1 MIRKASVKLTA
12 ILVSLAVAALT
23 TSLPVAYAVTSKL
36 TLTVKQ
42 TPNLVES
49 LLTFY
54 GTLTP
59 KKSGLSVK
67 IQSEID
73 GKWTDTRFTSKT
85 TKLGTWKLEAVVT
98 AQDSVIKY
106 RAKTIVGTKTIYS
119 SSKTITVKPAAQI
132 TELEPALAVEALGPG
147 GRIHGVDISRWQHP
161 NDARID
167 FAKMY
172 AAGIRF
178 AMIKASDTRDDADA
192 LSLKY
197 LLIDRPAAQA
207 AGIYTG
213 FYHYTILPNTS
224 DPAAII
230 RDATAQAQKVI
241 WRISAIGGLTARDLP
256 YALDLENNCVKL
268 NSNGSCATYATKSSV
283 TLWAETFLALLTE
296 KLGRKPIFYSYPS
309 FLEGAMNK
317 SAELSKYPLW
327 LAQYAINPFD
337 PINQP
342 GIKPGGCYVHS
353 WTSSACQSQ
362 WIIWQYSSCGISTKY
377 GVPSSRVDLNVFRGT
392 AQNFLDLTAGTWVPE
407 PIDLMPVNEAT
418 TMLISK
424 QKATDTSKAV
434 SFSVGVNRPDG
445 SPVVT
450 GTVRFIYDPLS
461 IDKPKLAQTVTRAAS
476 GLWTLSIKGF
486 NAGSWVGSIVFTD
499 QTNTHATTQLPVVFD
514 LLQGETPTPTPTPS
528 KSNTPK
534 PVTDGCKNQI
544 KN

>member
-1 MIRKASVKLTA
+1 MKNRLIA
-12 ILVSLAVAALT
+12 ILVGLSTLALT
-23 TSLPVAYAVTSKL
+23 ISLPVADAATSKL
-36 TLTVKQ
+36 SMTVKQ
-42 TPNLVES
+42 TPNVIEP

-59 KKSGLSVK
+59 KKSGLVVK

-73 GKWTDTRFTSKT
+73 GKWSDTRFSTKT
-85 TKLGTWKLEAVVT
+85 TKLGTWKLETVVT
-98 AQDSVIKY
+98 AQDSVINY
-106 RAKTIVGTKTIYS
+106 RARTTVGSKVIYS
-119 SSKTITVKPAAQI
+119 TSKKITIKPAAQI
-132 TELEPALAVEALGPG
+132 SETDPVIAVEALGPG

-161 NDARID
+161 YGKPID
-167 FAKMY
+167 FTKMY

-213 FYHYTILPNTS
+213 FYHYAILPNTS
-224 DPAAII
+224 DRDAII

-241 WRISAIGGLTARDLP
+241 WRVSAIGGLTARDLP
-256 YALDLENNCVKL
+256 YALDLENNCVKVS
-268 NSNGSCATYATKSSV
+268 NNGSCATYATRSSV
-283 TLWAETFLALLTE
+283 TLWAETFMGILND

-317 SAELSKYPLW
+317 SAALNKYPLW

-342 GIKPGGCYVHS
+342 GLKPGGCFVHS

-362 WIIWQYSSCGISTKY
+362 WIIWQYSSCGIGVRY

-392 AQNFLDLTAGTWVPE
+392 AQNFIDLTAGTWVPE
-407 PIDLMPVNEAT
+407 AIDLMPINEAT
-418 TMLISK
+418 IMLISK
-424 QKATDTSKAV
+424 QRATDTSKAV
-434 SFSVGVNRPDG
+434 TFDIGVNRPDG

-450 GTVRFIYDPLS
+450 GTVRFVFDPLEVN
-461 IDKPKLAQTVTRAAS
+461 KPKLTQTVTRAAS
-476 GLWTLSIKGF
+476 GLWTISITGF
-486 NAGSWVGSIVFTD
+486 TAGTWVGSIQFTD
-499 QTNTHATTQLPVVFD
+499 QTKTHAATQLPVTFD
-514 LLQGETPTPTPTPS
+514 LLQGIAS
-528 KSNTPK
+528 TPK
-534 PVTDGCKNQI
+534 PTKSATPKPAIDGCKNQI
-544 KN
+544 RN

>member
-1 MIRKASVKLTA
+1 MKNKLLA
-12 ILVSLAVAALT
+12 ILVGISTVALT
-23 TSLPVAYAVTSKL
+23 ISLPIANAASSKL

-42 TPNLVES
+42 TPNLIEP

-54 GTLTP
+54 GSLSP
-59 KKSGLSVK
+59 KKSGLTVK

-73 GKWTDTRFTSKT
+73 GKWSDTRFSTKT
-85 TKLGTWKLEAVVT
+85 TKLGTWKLETVVT
-98 AQDSVIKY
+98 AQDSVMKY
-106 RAKTIVGTKTIYS
+106 RAKTTVGSKTIYS
-119 SSKTITVKPAAQI
+119 TTKKITVKPAAEI
-132 TELEPALAVEALGPG
+132 SETDPIMAVEALGPG

-161 NDARID
+161 YGKLID
-167 FAKMY
+167 FTKMY
-172 AAGIRF
+172 SAGIRF
-178 AMIKASDTRDDADA
+178 AIIKASDTRDEADA
-192 LSLKY
+192 LALKY

-213 FYHYTILPNTS
+213 FYHYAILPNTS
-224 DPAAII
+224 DRAAII

-241 WRISAIGGLTARDLP
+241 WRISAIGGLTPRDLP
-256 YALDLENNCVKL
+256 YALDLENNCVKV
-268 NSNGSCATYATKSSV
+268 NSNGSCGAYASKKSV
-283 TLWAETFLALLTE
+283 TLWAETFMEILNE

-317 SAELSKYPLW
+317 SAILNKYPLW
-327 LAQYAINPFD
+327 LAQYGISPFD

-342 GIKPGGCYVHS
+342 GLKPAGCYVHS

-362 WIIWQYSSCGISTKY
+362 WIIWQYSSCGIGTKY
-377 GVPSSRVDLNVFRGT
+377 GVPSTRVDLNVFRGT
-392 AQNFLDLTAGTWVPE
+392 AQNFIDLTAGTWVPD
-407 PIDLMPVNEAT
+407 PVDLMPINEAT

-434 SFSVGVNRPDG
+434 TFSVGVNRPDG

-450 GTVRFIYDPLS
+450 GTVKFEFDPMSL
-461 IDKPKLAQTVTRAAS
+461 DKPKLTQTVTRAAS

-486 NAGSWVGSIVFTD
+486 TAGSWVGFIQFTD
-499 QTNTHATTQLPVVFD
+499 QTKTHATTQLPVTFD
-514 LLQGETPTPTPTPS
+514 LLQGADPTPTPTPTTS
-528 KSNTPK
+528 ATPR

>member
-1 MIRKASVKLTA
+1 MKNKVIA
-12 ILVSLAVAALT
+12 IVVGLATLALAI
-23 TSLPVAYAVTSKL
+23 SLPAANAAASKL
-36 TLTVKQ
+36 TMTVKQ
-42 TPNLVES
+42 TPNLIEP

-54 GTLTP
+54 GALTP
-59 KKSGLSVK
+59 KKSGLTVK

-73 GKWTDTRFTSKT
+73 GKWADTRFSTKT
-85 TKLGTWKLEAVVT
+85 TKLGTWKLETVVT
-98 AQDSVIKY
+98 AQDSVINY
-106 RAKTIVGTKTIYS
+106 RAKTVVGSKAIYS
-119 SSKTITVKPAAQI
+119 TSKKITVKPAAQI
-132 TELEPALAVEALGPG
+132 SETDPIIAVEALGPG

-161 NDARID
+161 YGKLID

-192 LSLKY
+192 LALQY

-213 FYHYTILPNTS
+213 FYHYAILPNTS

-241 WRISAIGGLTARDLP
+241 WRISSIGGLTARDLP
-256 YALDLENNCVKL
+256 YALDLENKCVKV

-283 TLWAETFLALLTE
+283 TLWAETFMEILNE

-309 FLEGAMNK
+309 FLEGSMNK
-317 SAELSKYPLW
+317 SSILNKYPLW

-342 GIKPGGCYVHS
+342 GLKPAGCYVHS
-353 WTSSACQSQ
+353 WTSKACQSQ
-362 WIIWQYSSCGISTKY
+362 WIIWQYSSCGIGSKY
-377 GVPSSRVDLNVFRGT
+377 GVPSARVDLNVFRGT
-392 AQNFLDLTAGTWVPE
+392 AQNFIDLTTGTWVPE
-407 PIDLMPVNEAT
+407 PIDLMPINEPS

-434 SFSVGVNRPDG
+434 TFNVGVNRPDG

-450 GTVRFIYDPLS
+450 GTVRFAYDPLS
-461 IDKPKLAQTVTRAAS
+461 IDKPKLTQTVTRAAS
-476 GLWTLSIKGF
+476 GLWTLSVKGF
-486 NAGSWVGSIVFTD
+486 TAGSWVGTIQFTD
-499 QTNTHATTQLPVVFD
+499 QTKTHAATQLPVTFD
-514 LLQGETPTPTPTPS
+514 LLQGVAPTPTPT
-528 KSNTPK
+528 KSATPA
-534 PVTDGCKNQI
+534 PATDGCKYQI

>member
-1 MIRKASVKLTA
+1 MKNKLIA
-12 ILVSLAVAALT
+12 ILVGLSTVALT
-23 TSLPVAYAVTSKL
+23 ISLPTASAAASKL
-36 TLTVKQ
+36 SMTVKQ
-42 TPNLVES
+42 TPNVIEP

-54 GTLTP
+54 GTLSP
-59 KKSGLSVK
+59 KKSGLVVR

-73 GKWTDTRFTSKT
+73 GKWSDTRFSTKT
-85 TKLGTWKLEAVVT
+85 TKLGTWKLETVVT

-106 RAKTIVGTKTIYS
+106 RAKTTVSSKVIYS
-119 SSKTITVKPAAQI
+119 TSKKITVKPAAQI
-132 TELEPALAVEALGPG
+132 SVTDPVIAVEALGPG

-161 NDARID
+161 YDKLID
-167 FAKMY
+167 FTKMY

-213 FYHYTILPNTS
+213 FYHYAILPNTR
-224 DPAAII
+224 DPDAII

-241 WRISAIGGLTARDLP
+241 WRVSAIGGLTARDLP
-256 YALDLENNCVKL
+256 YALDLENNCVKV
-268 NSNGSCATYATKSSV
+268 NSNGSCATYAAKSSV
-283 TLWAETFLALLTE
+283 TLWAETFMEILND
-296 KLGRKPIFYSYPS
+296 KLGRKPIYYSYPG

-317 SAELSKYPLW
+317 SSILNQYPLW

-342 GIKPGGCYVHS
+342 GLKPAGCYVHS

-362 WIIWQYSSCGISTKY
+362 WIIWQYSSCGIGTKY
-377 GVPSSRVDLNVFRGT
+377 GVPSTRVDLNVFRGT
-392 AQNFLDLTAGTWVPE
+392 AQKFIDLTAGTWVPD

-424 QKATDTSKAV
+424 QKATDTGKAV
-434 SFSVGVNRPDG
+434 TFDVGVNRPDG

-450 GTVRFIYDPLS
+450 GTVRFAFDPLAV
-461 IDKPKLAQTVTRAAS
+461 DPPKLTQTVTRAAS
-476 GLWTLSIKGF
+476 GLWTLSITGF
-486 NAGSWVGSIVFTD
+486 TAGNWVGSIQFSD
-499 QTNTHATTQLPVVFD
+499 QTKTHAATQLPVTFD
-514 LLQGETPTPTPTPS
+514 LLPGIAPTPKPT
-528 KSNTPK
+528 KSATPK
-534 PVTDGCKNQI
+534 PVTDGCKYQI

>member
-1 MIRKASVKLTA
+1 MKNKLIA
-12 ILVSLAVAALT
+12 ILVALSTVALT
-23 TSLPVAYAVTSKL
+23 ISLPTAEAVTSKL
-36 TLTVKQ
+36 TMTVKQ
-42 TPNLVES
+42 TPNLIEP

-54 GTLTP
+54 GALTP
-59 KKSGLSVK
+59 KKSGLVVK

-73 GKWTDTRFTSKT
+73 GKWSDTRFSTKT
-85 TKLGTWKLEAVVT
+85 TKLGTWKLETVVT
-98 AQDSVIKY
+98 AQDSVMKY
-106 RAKTIVGTKTIYS
+106 RAKTTVGSKAVYSTVKKITI
-119 SSKTITVKPAAQI
+119 KPAAEI
-132 TELEPALAVEALGPG
+132 SESDPVIAVEALGPG

-161 NDARID
+161 NGVLID

-172 AAGIRF
+172 SAGVRF
-178 AMIKASDTRDDADA
+178 AMIKGSDTRDDADA
-192 LSLKY
+192 LSLQY

-213 FYHYTILPNTS
+213 FYHYAILPNTT

-241 WRISAIGGLTARDLP
+241 WRVSAIGGLTARDLP
-256 YALDLENNCVKL
+256 YALDLENKCVQL

-283 TLWAETFLALLTE
+283 TLWAETFLAILNE
-296 KLGRKPIFYSYPS
+296 KLGRKPILYSYAS
-309 FLEGAMNK
+309 FLEGSMNK
-317 SAELSKYPLW
+317 STALGKYPLW

-342 GIKPGGCYVHS
+342 GLKPSGCYVHS

-362 WIIWQYSSCGISTKY
+362 WNIWQYSSCGIGTKY
-377 GVPSSRVDLNVFRGT
+377 GVPSARVDLNVFRGT
-392 AQNFLDLTAGTWVPE
+392 AQNFIDLTAGTWMPD
-407 PIDLMPVNEAT
+407 PIDLMPVYEAT

-434 SFSVGVNRPDG
+434 TFAVGVNRPDG

-461 IDKPKLAQTVTRAAS
+461 IDKPKLTQTVTRAAS

-486 NAGSWVGSIVFTD
+486 TAGTWVGSIQFTD
-499 QTNTHATTQLPVVFD
+499 QTKTHATTQLPVTFD
-514 LLQGETPTPTPTPS
+514 LLLGVAPTPTPT
-528 KSNTPK
+528 KSATPK
-534 PVTDGCKNQI
+534 PATDGCKYQI

>member
-1 MIRKASVKLTA
+1 MKNKLIA
-12 ILVSLAVAALT
+12 ILVGLSTVALT
-23 TSLPVAYAVTSKL
+23 ISLPTASAAASKL
-36 TLTVKQ
+36 SMTVKQ
-42 TPNLVES
+42 TPNVIEP

-54 GTLTP
+54 GTLSP
-59 KKSGLSVK
+59 KKSGLVVR

-73 GKWTDTRFTSKT
+73 GKWSDTRFSTKT
-85 TKLGTWKLEAVVT
+85 TKLGTWKLETVVT

-106 RAKTIVGTKTIYS
+106 RAKTTVSSKVIYS
-119 SSKTITVKPAAQI
+119 TSKKITVKPAAQI
-132 TELEPALAVEALGPG
+132 SVTDPVIAVEALGPG

-161 NDARID
+161 YSKLID
-167 FAKMY
+167 FTKMY
-172 AAGIRF
+172 SAGIRF

-213 FYHYTILPNTS
+213 FYHYAILPNTR
-224 DPAAII
+224 DRDAII

-241 WRISAIGGLTARDLP
+241 WRVSAIGGLTARDLP
-256 YALDLENNCVKL
+256 YALDLENNCVKV

-283 TLWAETFLALLTE
+283 TLWAETFMEILNE

-317 SAELSKYPLW
+317 SSILNKYPLW

-342 GIKPGGCYVHS
+342 GLKPAGCYVHS

-362 WIIWQYSSCGISTKY
+362 WIIWQYSSCGIGTKY
-377 GVPSSRVDLNVFRGT
+377 GVPSTRVDLNVFRGT
-392 AQNFLDLTAGTWVPE
+392 AQNFIDLTAGTWVPD
-407 PIDLMPVNEAT
+407 PIDLMPVNEAS

-424 QKATDTSKAV
+424 QKATDTGKAV
-434 SFSVGVNRPDG
+434 TFDVGVNRPDG

-450 GTVRFIYDPLS
+450 GTVRFAFDPLAV
-461 IDKPKLAQTVTRAAS
+461 DPPKLTQTVTRAAS
-476 GLWTLSIKGF
+476 GLWTLSITGF
-486 NAGSWVGSIVFTD
+486 TVGNWVGSIQFSD
-499 QTNTHATTQLPVVFD
+499 QTKTHAATQLPVTFD
-514 LLQGETPTPTPTPS
+514 LLQGVAP
-528 KSNTPK
+528 TPK
-534 PVTDGCKNQI
+534 PTQSAAPKPPIDGCKYQI
-544 KN
+544 RN

>member
-1 MIRKASVKLTA
+1 MKNKLIA
-12 ILVSLAVAALT
+12 ILVGLSTVALT
-23 TSLPVAYAVTSKL
+23 ISLPVAEAVTSKL
-36 TLTVKQ
+36 TMTVKQ
-42 TPNLVES
+42 TPNLIEP

-54 GTLTP
+54 GALTP
-59 KKSGLSVK
+59 KKSGLVVK

-73 GKWTDTRFTSKT
+73 GKWSDTRFSTKT
-85 TKLGTWKLEAVVT
+85 TKLGTWKLETVVT
-98 AQDSVIKY
+98 AQDSVMKY
-106 RAKTIVGTKTIYS
+106 RAKTTVGSKAVYSTVKKITI
-119 SSKTITVKPAAQI
+119 KPAAEI
-132 TELEPALAVEALGPG
+132 SESDPVIAVEALGPG

-161 NDARID
+161 NGVLID

-172 AAGIRF
+172 SAGVRF

-192 LSLKY
+192 LSLQY

-213 FYHYTILPNTS
+213 FYHYAILPNTS
-224 DPAAII
+224 DPAAIV

-241 WRISAIGGLTARDLP
+241 WRVSAIGGLTARDLP
-256 YALDLENNCVKL
+256 YALDLENKCVKL

-283 TLWAETFLALLTE
+283 TLWAETFLAILNE
-296 KLGRKPIFYSYPS
+296 KLGRKPILYSYAS
-309 FLEGAMNK
+309 FLEGSMNK
-317 SAELSKYPLW
+317 STALGKYPLW

-342 GIKPGGCYVHS
+342 GLKPGGCYVHS
-353 WTSSACQSQ
+353 WTSSSCQSQ
-362 WIIWQYSSCGISTKY
+362 WIIWQYSSCGIGTKY
-377 GVPSSRVDLNVFRGT
+377 GVPSARVDLNVFRGT
-392 AQNFLDLTAGTWVPE
+392 AQNFIDLTAGTWMPD
-407 PIDLMPVNEAT
+407 PIDLMPVYEAT

-434 SFSVGVNRPDG
+434 TFAVGVNRPDG

-461 IDKPKLAQTVTRAAS
+461 IDKPKLTQTVTRAAS

-486 NAGSWVGSIVFTD
+486 TAGTWVGSIQFTD
-499 QTNTHATTQLPVVFD
+499 QTKTHATTQLPVTFD
-514 LLQGETPTPTPTPS
+514 LLLGVAPTPTPT
-528 KSNTPK
+528 KSATPK
-534 PVTDGCKNQI
+534 PATDGCKYQI

>member
-1 MIRKASVKLTA
+1 MKNRLIA
-12 ILVSLAVAALT
+12 ILVGLSILALT
-23 TSLPVAYAVTSKL
+23 ISPPAADAATSKL
-36 TLTVKQ
+36 SMTVKQ
-42 TPNLVES
+42 TPNVIEP

-59 KKSGLSVK
+59 KKSGLVVK

-73 GKWTDTRFTSKT
+73 GKWSDTRFSTKT
-85 TKLGTWKLEAVVT
+85 TKLGTWKLETVVT
-98 AQDSVIKY
+98 AQDSVINY
-106 RAKTIVGTKTIYS
+106 RARTKIGSKVIYS
-119 SSKTITVKPAAQI
+119 TSKKITIKPAAQI
-132 TELEPALAVEALGPG
+132 SETDPVIAVEALGPG

-161 NDARID
+161 YGKPID
-167 FAKMY
+167 FTKMY

-213 FYHYTILPNTS
+213 FYHYAILPNTS
-224 DPAAII
+224 DRDAII

-241 WRISAIGGLTARDLP
+241 WRVSAIGGLTARDLP
-256 YALDLENNCVKL
+256 YALDLENNCVKVS
-268 NSNGSCATYATKSSV
+268 NNGSCATYATRSSV
-283 TLWAETFLALLTE
+283 TLWAETFMGILND

-317 SAELSKYPLW
+317 SAALNKYPLW

-342 GIKPGGCYVHS
+342 GLKPGGCFVHS
-353 WTSSACQSQ
+353 WTSSACQLQ
-362 WIIWQYSSCGISTKY
+362 WIIWQYSSCGIGVRY

-392 AQNFLDLTAGTWVPE
+392 AQNFIDLTAGTWVPE
-407 PIDLMPVNEAT
+407 AIDLMPINEAT
-418 TMLISK
+418 IMLISK
-424 QKATDTSKAV
+424 QRATDTSKAV
-434 SFSVGVNRPDG
+434 TFDIGVNRPDG

-450 GTVRFIYDPLS
+450 GTVRFVFDPLEVN
-461 IDKPKLAQTVTRAAS
+461 KPKLTQTVTRAAS
-476 GLWTLSIKGF
+476 GLWTLSITGF
-486 NAGSWVGSIVFTD
+486 TAGTWVGSIQFTD
-499 QTNTHATTQLPVVFD
+499 QTKTHAATQLPVTFD
-514 LLQGETPTPTPTPS
+514 LLQGIAP
-528 KSNTPK
+528 TPK
-534 PVTDGCKNQI
+534 PTKSATPKPAIDGCKNQI

>member
-1 MIRKASVKLTA
+1 MKNRLIA
-12 ILVSLAVAALT
+12 ILVGLSTLALT
-23 TSLPVAYAVTSKL
+23 ISLPVADAATSKL
-36 TLTVKQ
+36 SMTVKQ
-42 TPNLVES
+42 TPNVIEP

-59 KKSGLSVK
+59 KKSGLVVK

-73 GKWTDTRFTSKT
+73 GKLSDTRFSTKT
-85 TKLGTWKLEAVVT
+85 TKLGTWKLETVVT
-98 AQDSVIKY
+98 AQDSVINY
-106 RAKTIVGTKTIYS
+106 RARTTVGSKVIYS
-119 SSKTITVKPAAQI
+119 TSKKITIKPAAQI
-132 TELEPALAVEALGPG
+132 SETDPVIAVEALGPG

-161 NDARID
+161 YGKPID
-167 FAKMY
+167 FTKMY

-213 FYHYTILPNTS
+213 FYHYAILPNTS
-224 DPAAII
+224 DRDAII

-241 WRISAIGGLTARDLP
+241 WRVSAIGGLTARDLP
-256 YALDLENNCVKL
+256 YALDLENNCVKVS
-268 NSNGSCATYATKSSV
+268 NNGSCATYATRSSV
-283 TLWAETFLALLTE
+283 TLWAETFMGILND

-317 SAELSKYPLW
+317 SAALNKYPLW

-342 GIKPGGCYVHS
+342 GLKPGGCFVHS

-362 WIIWQYSSCGISTKY
+362 WIIWQYSSCGIGVRY

-392 AQNFLDLTAGTWVPE
+392 AQNFIDLTAGTWVPE
-407 PIDLMPVNEAT
+407 AIDLMPINEAT
-418 TMLISK
+418 IMLISK
-424 QKATDTSKAV
+424 QRATDTSKAV
-434 SFSVGVNRPDG
+434 TFDIGVNRPDG

-450 GTVRFIYDPLS
+450 GTVRFVFDPLEVN
-461 IDKPKLAQTVTRAAS
+461 KPKLTQTVTRAAS
-476 GLWTLSIKGF
+476 GLWTLSITGF
-486 NAGSWVGSIVFTD
+486 TAGTWVGSIQFTD
-499 QTNTHATTQLPVVFD
+499 QTKTHAATQLPVTFD
-514 LLQGETPTPTPTPS
+514 LLQGIAP
-528 KSNTPK
+528 TPK
-534 PVTDGCKNQI
+534 PTKSATPKPAIDGCKNQI
-544 KN
+544 RN

>member
-1 MIRKASVKLTA
+1 MKSKLTA
-12 ILVSLAVAALT
+12 ILVAMAVGSLAI
-23 TSLPVAYAVTSKL
+23 SLPTANAVSSKL

-42 TPNLVES
+42 TPNLVEP

-59 KKSGLSVK
+59 KKSGLTVK
-67 IQSEID
+67 IQSEIN
-73 GKWTDTRFTSKT
+73 GKWADTRFSTKT
-85 TKLGTWKLEAVVT
+85 TKLGTWKLETVVT
-98 AQDSVIKY
+98 AQDSIFKY
-106 RAKTIVGTKTIYS
+106 RAKVTLGTKAIYS
-119 SSKTITVKPAAQI
+119 TSKTITVKVAAEI
-132 TELEPALAVEALGPG
+132 SALDPTLAVEALGPG

-213 FYHYTILPNTS
+213 FYHYAILPNTS

-241 WRISAIGGLTARDLP
+241 WRVSAIGGLTARDLP
-256 YALDLENNCVKL
+256 YALDLENKCVKL
-268 NSNGSCATYATKSSV
+268 NSNGSCATYATRASV
-283 TLWAETFLALLTE
+283 TLWAETFLAILNE
-296 KLGRKPIFYSYPS
+296 KLGRKPILYSYPS
-309 FLEGAMNK
+309 FLEGSMNK

-342 GIKPGGCYVHS
+342 GLKPGGCYVHS
-353 WTSSACQSQ
+353 WTSSSCQSQ
-362 WIIWQYSSCGISTKY
+362 WIIWQYSSCGISSKY

-392 AQNFLDLTAGTWVPE
+392 AQNFLDLTTGTWIPE

-418 TMLISK
+418 AMLISK

-434 SFSVGVNRPDG
+434 TFNVGVNRPDG

-450 GTVRFIYDPLS
+450 GTVRFAYDPLS
-461 IDKPKLAQTVTRAAS
+461 IDKPKLTQTVTRAAS

-486 NAGSWVGSIVFTD
+486 TAGSWVGSIVFSD
-499 QTNTHATTQLPVVFD
+499 QTKTHATTQLPVTFE
-514 LLQGETPTPTPTPS
+514 LLQGVEPSPTPTPT
-528 KSNTPK
+528 KSATPA
-534 PVTDGCKNQI
+534 PATDGCKNQI

>member
-1 MIRKASVKLTA
+1 MKNKLIA
-12 ILVSLAVAALT
+12 ILVGFSTVALT
-23 TSLPVAYAVTSKL
+23 ISLPTASAAASKL
-36 TLTVKQ
+36 SMTVKQ
-42 TPNLVES
+42 TPNVIEP

-54 GTLTP
+54 GTLSP
-59 KKSGLSVK
+59 KKSGLVVR

-73 GKWTDTRFTSKT
+73 GKWSDTRFSTKT
-85 TKLGTWKLEAVVT
+85 TKLGTWKLETVVT

-106 RAKTIVGTKTIYS
+106 RAKTTVSSKIIYS
-119 SSKTITVKPAAQI
+119 TSKKITVKPAAQI
-132 TELEPALAVEALGPG
+132 SVTDPVIAVEALGPG

-161 NDARID
+161 YGKLID
-167 FAKMY
+167 FTKMY
-172 AAGIRF
+172 SAGIRF

-213 FYHYTILPNTS
+213 FYHYAILPNTS
-224 DPAAII
+224 DRAAII

-241 WRISAIGGLTARDLP
+241 WRVSAIGGLTARDLP
-256 YALDLENNCVKL
+256 YALDLENNCVKV

-283 TLWAETFLALLTE
+283 TLWAETFMEILNE

-317 SAELSKYPLW
+317 SSILNKYPLW

-342 GIKPGGCYVHS
+342 GLKPAGCYVHS

-362 WIIWQYSSCGISTKY
+362 WIIWQYSSCGIGMRY

-392 AQNFLDLTAGTWVPE
+392 AQNFIDLTAGTWVPE
-407 PIDLMPVNEAT
+407 PIDMMPVNEAT
-418 TMLISK
+418 NMLISK
-424 QKATDTSKAV
+424 QRATDTGKAV
-434 SFSVGVNRPDG
+434 TFDVGVNRPDG

-450 GTVRFIYDPLS
+450 GTVRFAFDPLAVN
-461 IDKPKLAQTVTRAAS
+461 KPKLTQTVTRAAS
-476 GLWTLSIKGF
+476 GLWTLSITGF
-486 NAGSWVGSIVFTD
+486 TAGSWVGSIQFSD
-499 QTNTHATTQLPVVFD
+499 QTKTHAVSQLPVTFD
-514 LLQGETPTPTPTPS
+514 LLPGVAP
-528 KSNTPK
+528 TPK
-534 PVTDGCKNQI
+534 PTQSAAPKPPIDGCKNQI
-544 KN
+544 RN

>member
-1 MIRKASVKLTA
+1 MNNRLIA
-12 ILVSLAVAALT
+12 ILVGLSTLALT
-23 TSLPVAYAVTSKL
+23 ISLPVADAATSKL
-36 TLTVKQ
+36 SMTVKQ
-42 TPNLVES
+42 TPNVIEP

-59 KKSGLSVK
+59 KKSGLVVK

-73 GKWTDTRFTSKT
+73 GKWSDTRFSTKT
-85 TKLGTWKLEAVVT
+85 TKLGTWKLETVVT
-98 AQDSVIKY
+98 AQDSVINY
-106 RAKTIVGTKTIYS
+106 RARTTVGSKVIYS
-119 SSKTITVKPAAQI
+119 TSKKITIKPAAQI
-132 TELEPALAVEALGPG
+132 SETDPVIAVEALGPG

-161 NDARID
+161 YGKPID
-167 FAKMY
+167 FTKMY

-213 FYHYTILPNTS
+213 FYHYAILPNTS
-224 DPAAII
+224 DRDAII

-241 WRISAIGGLTARDLP
+241 WRVSAIGGLTARDLP
-256 YALDLENNCVKL
+256 YALDLENNCIKVS
-268 NSNGSCATYATKSSV
+268 SNGSCATYATRSSV
-283 TLWAETFLALLTE
+283 TLWAETFMGILND

-317 SAELSKYPLW
+317 SAALNKYPLW

-342 GIKPGGCYVHS
+342 GLKPGGCFVHS

-362 WIIWQYSSCGISTKY
+362 WIIWQYSSCGIGVRY

-392 AQNFLDLTAGTWVPE
+392 AQNFIDLTAGTWVPE
-407 PIDLMPVNEAT
+407 AIDLMPINEAT

-424 QKATDTSKAV
+424 QRATDTSKAV
-434 SFSVGVNRPDG
+434 TFDIGVNRPDG

-450 GTVRFIYDPLS
+450 GTVRFVFDPLEVN
-461 IDKPKLAQTVTRAAS
+461 KPKLTQTVTRAAS
-476 GLWTLSIKGF
+476 GLWTLSITGF
-486 NAGSWVGSIVFTD
+486 TAGTWVGSIQFTD
-499 QTNTHATTQLPVVFD
+499 QTKTHAATQLPVTFD
-514 LLQGETPTPTPTPS
+514 LLQGIAP
-528 KSNTPK
+528 TPK
-534 PVTDGCKNQI
+534 PTKSATPKPAIDGCKNQI
-544 KN
+544 RN